1 MNTLIER
8 LSSLEASPYNGDD
21 QTIREAIKLIGD
33 MREENALLRQK
44 IDSINRNSI
53 VTDAADGY
61 RFQFLLAMMKI
72 AIEQSACVSPSL
84 DVYAKICDD
93 DNVQAEIRFS
103 GNSPDDLRIAIDRAI
118 AGTVEVTE

>member
-8 LSSLEASPYNGDD
+8 LASLEASLYNGDD

-33 MREENALLRQK
+33 LRDENALLRQK

-53 VTDAADGY
+53 ATDVVDGY
-61 RFQFLLAMMKI
+61 RFQFLLACMKI
-72 AIEQSACVSPSL
+72 AIDQSVDASPSL

-93 DNVQAEIRFS
+93 ENVQAEIRFS
-103 GNSPDDLRIAIDRAI
+103 GN
-118 AGTVEVTE
+118 